1 MVHARQVGGQIFPL
15 SHALGFPGAGGLSHC
30 HRRCPL
36 HHQLGTGL
44 TGMIP
49 MPWDPTA
56 HGNFAVQHSGSIR
69 RHERSLQ
76 TSRVCCVSSVHGSTI
91 CTVKG
96 VLGWG
101 HTWINALFFFKFDVF
116 FVCTKK
122 GRGELCEERSPFL
135 WCEV

>member
-1 MVHARQVGGQIFPL
+1 MVHAGQVGGQIFPH
-15 SHALGFPGAGGLSHC
+15 SHALGFPGAGGGGLSHC

-36 HHQLGTGL
+36 RRQLGTGL
-44 TGMIP
+44 TGMIL
-49 MPWDPTA
+49 MPWDPIA
-56 HGNFAVQHSGSIR
+56 HGNFAGQHSGSIR

-76 TSRVCCVSSVHGSTI
+76 RRRVCLVSSVHSGTF

-101 HTWINALFFFKFDVF
+101 YTWINALFKFDVF

-122 GRGELCEERSPFL
+122 GRGEL
-135 WCEV
+135 